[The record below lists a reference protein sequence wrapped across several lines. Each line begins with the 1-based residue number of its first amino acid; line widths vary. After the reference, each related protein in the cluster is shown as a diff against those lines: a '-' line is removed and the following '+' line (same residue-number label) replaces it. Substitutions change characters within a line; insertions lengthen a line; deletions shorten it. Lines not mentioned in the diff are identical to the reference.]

1 MFRIPLILLY
11 CWISSPSGFAADDK
25 PIFQATRT
33 AVAPRIDGQLDE
45 ALWQTAPVA
54 GNFVQ
59 RNPQPGEPASYPT
72 EVRLLYDDQFLYIG
86 ARLTDNRDSI
96 LQQITERDRFGNAD
110 AFGVLI
116 DAFQDGINAS
126 GFFVNAAGV
135 QIDRKYSA
143 AEPWGDRNW
152 DAVWESRVR
161 IDATGWTVEMAIPYS
176 ALRFPNAAVQTWNIN
191 FTRTIRRKRENSYW
205 SPVDP
210 AVEGI
215 INQSGQLAGIQN
227 IKPPVRL
234 QATPFVAAYA
244 NAYSDPANP
253 QNNEWGRT
261 FSAGMDIKYGIN
273 DAFTLDMTLIP
284 DFGEAR
290 SDNNVLNLSAFEVRF
305 DETRQFFQEGT
316 ELFNKG
322 GLFYSRRI
330 GGAPIN
336 RGLAYDNL
344 TETEEVISNPAQTQL
359 LNATKV
365 SGRTT
370 GGLGVG
376 VFNAVANRTQ
386 AIIRDNETGEER
398 FVKTSPLTNYNVLVF
413 DQNLKNNSFVT
424 LLNTNVLRN
433 GSTYD
438 ANVTGTVFTL
448 RNKANSYAL
457 NGNANVSQKYF
468 SDDTDLGHNWRL
480 GLEKTAGNVQWGVGY
495 LEESATYDPND
506 LGFLFNNNS
515 RVAFG
520 DVSYQQFEPV
530 GPFNGYRVR
539 LSSRYE
545 RLYAPNVYTDYNI
558 GVDSRFT
565 TRRFFTFGVNARFEP
580 FTTFDYF
587 DSRTPG
593 LAFEYPTN
601 TSVGGFISSDY
612 SKPFAIDV
620 RVRQRWFSNN
630 RAETGFAIAPRF
642 QVNDKLSFRL
652 RVNYDFL
659 KADFGYVGH
668 TQRNIDYFDLTTLAT
683 NYRSLDTETPGY
695 ADVPTGSVIFG
706 ERDRNVFNNTINA
719 NYAFTNRMT
728 LSFRL
733 RHYWTSLAYQQ
744 YLNLLEDGTLQP
756 STYRGRGAD
765 DDAPLHDANFNAFNV
780 DLVYRWRFA
789 PGSDIFVVW
798 KNAIFRNNPDLDAS
812 YFQNVG
818 QLLDSPQTNSFSV
831 KMIYFLDYAQLRG

>member
-1 MFRIPLILLY
+1 MFRILCIYLLLVSSAAPLLA
-11 CWISSPSGFAADDK
+11 SGEK
-25 PIFQATRT
+25 PIFQAVRT
-33 AVAPRIDGQLDE
+33 TEAPRIDGQLDE
-45 ALWQTAPVA
+45 ALWAAAPVA
-54 GNFVQ
+54 RQFVQ
-59 RNPQPGEPASYPT
+59 RNPQPGAPASYPT
-72 EVRLLYDDQFLYIG
+72 EVQLLYDDQFLYIG
-86 ARLTDNRDSI
+86 ARLTDARDSI
-96 LQQITERDRFGNAD
+96 LQQITERDRFGNSD

-135 QIDRKYSA
+135 QIDSKYSA
-143 AEPWGDRNW
+143 AAPWGDRNW
-152 DAVWESRVR
+152 DAVWESRVVLHA
-161 IDATGWTVEMAIPYS
+161 DGWTVEMAIPYS
-176 ALRFPNAAVQTWNIN
+176 ALRFPNETVQTWNIN
-191 FTRTIRRKRENSYW
+191 FTRTIRRKRESSYW

-210 AVEGI
+210 AVEGL
-215 INQSGQLAGIQN
+215 INQSGQLAGIEN

-244 NAYSDPANP
+244 NTYSDPGNP
-253 QNNEWGRT
+253 ANNESGQT

-336 RGLAYDNL
+336 RHLADDDL
-344 TETEEVISNPAQTQL
+344 TETEEVIRNPAQTQL

-365 SGRTT
+365 SGRTV

-386 AIIRDNETGEER
+386 ALIRDTESGEER

-413 DQNLKNNSFVT
+413 DQNLPNNSFVT
-424 LLNTNVLRN
+424 LLNTNVWRN
-433 GSTYD
+433 GDLYD
-438 ANVTGTVFTL
+438 ANVTGTVFSL
-448 RNKANSYAL
+448 RNKANSYAVS
-457 NGNANVSQKYF
+457 GNANLSQKYF
-468 SDDTDLGHNWRL
+468 AEGADLGYNWRAEV
-480 GLEKTAGNVQWGVGY
+480 EKTSGNVQWGLGY
-495 LEESATYDPND
+495 LEESDTYDPND

-515 RVAFG
+515 RVTFG

-530 GPFNGYRVR
+530 GPFNSYRVR

-545 RLYAPNVYTDYNI
+545 RLFAPNVYTDYNV

-565 TRRFFTFGVNARFEP
+565 TRRFFTFGANVRVEP
-580 FTTFDYF
+580 FTTYDYF

-593 LAFEYPTN
+593 LAFEFPTN
-601 TSVGGFISSDY
+601 VTMGGFISTDY

-620 RVRQRWFSNN
+620 RLRHRVFSNH
-630 RAETGFAIAPRF
+630 RAETGFVVAPRL

-659 KADFGYVGH
+659 RADFGYVGH
-668 TQRNIDYFDLTTLAT
+668 TQRNVDYFDLTTLAT
-683 NYRSLDTETPGY
+683 NYRPLDAETPGY
-695 ADVPTGSVIFG
+695 LDVPAGSVVFG

-744 YLNLLEDGTLQP
+744 YLDLREDGTLTP
-756 STYRGRGAD
+756 SNYRGTGTD
-765 DDAPLHDANFNAFNV
+765 TAPLHDANFNAFNV
-780 DLVYRWRFA
+780 DLIYRWRFA
-789 PGSDIFVVW
+789 PGSDIFIVW

-818 QLLDSPQTNSFSV
+818 ELLDSPQTNNFSV
-831 KMIYFLDYAQLRG
+831 KVIYFLDYALLRG

>member
-1 MFRIPLILLY
+1 MFRIPFLFSCIFLTL
-11 CWISSPSGFAADDK
+11 SVFAAGEK
-25 PIFQATRT
+25 PVFQATRT
-33 AVAPRIDGQLDE
+33 TEAPKIDGQLDE
-45 ALWQTAPVA
+45 PLWAIAPA
-54 GNFVQ
+54 ASGFVQ
-59 RNPQPGEPASYPT
+59 RNPQPGAAASYPT
-72 EVRLLYDDQFLYIG
+72 EVHLLYDDQFLYIG
-86 ARLTDNRDSI
+86 ARLTDHRDSI
-96 LQQITERDRFGNAD
+96 LRQITERDQFGNSD

-152 DAVWESRVR
+152 DAVWESRVVVH
-161 IDATGWTVEMAIPYS
+161 DNGWTVEMAIPYS
-176 ALRFPNAAVQTWNIN
+176 ALRFPNAAAQTWNIN

-210 AVEGI
+210 AVEGL
-215 INQSGQLAGIQN
+215 INQSGQLAGIEN

-244 NAYSDPANP
+244 NTYTDPGNP
-253 QNNEWGRT
+253 ENNESGQT

-336 RGLAYDNL
+336 RGLADDNL

-365 SGRTT
+365 SGRTV

-386 AIIRDNETGEER
+386 AVVRDNETGEER
-398 FVKTSPLTNYNVLVF
+398 FVKTSPLTNYSVLVF

-424 LLNTNVLRN
+424 LINTNVLRN

-448 RNKANSYAL
+448 RNKANSYAV

-468 SDDTDLGHNWRL
+468 SESTDLGHNWRL
-480 GLEKTAGNVQWGVGY
+480 GFEKTSGNVQWGLGY
-495 LEESATYDPND
+495 LEESDTYDPND

-515 RVAFG
+515 RVAFA

-530 GPFNGYRVR
+530 GFLNGYRVR
-539 LSSRYE
+539 LSSRYS
-545 RLYAPNVYTDYNI
+545 RLYAPNVYTDYSI
-558 GVDSRFT
+558 GADSRFT
-565 TRRFFTFGVNARFEP
+565 TRRFFTFGLNTRFEP
-580 FTTFDYF
+580 FTTYDYF

-601 TSVGGFISSDY
+601 VTVGGFISTDY
-612 SKPFAIDV
+612 SKPFALDL
-620 RVRQRWFSNN
+620 RVRRRTFSND
-630 RAETGFAIAPRF
+630 RAETGLVFSPRF

-668 TQRNIDYFDLTTLAT
+668 TQRNVDYFDLTTLYT
-683 NYRSLDTETPGY
+683 NYRTLDAETPGY
-695 ADVPTGSVIFG
+695 ADVPAGSVVFG

-733 RHYWTSLAYQQ
+733 RHYWTSLAYRQ
-744 YLNLLEDGTLQP
+744 YIDLREDGTLAP
-756 STYRGRGAD
+756 SNYRGVSED
-765 DDAPLHDANFNAFNV
+765 NAPLHDANFNAFNV

-812 YFQNVG
+812 YFRNVAE
-818 QLLDSPQTNSFSV
+818 LLDSPQTNSFSV
-831 KMIYFLDYAQLRG
+831 KMIYFLDYAQLRS